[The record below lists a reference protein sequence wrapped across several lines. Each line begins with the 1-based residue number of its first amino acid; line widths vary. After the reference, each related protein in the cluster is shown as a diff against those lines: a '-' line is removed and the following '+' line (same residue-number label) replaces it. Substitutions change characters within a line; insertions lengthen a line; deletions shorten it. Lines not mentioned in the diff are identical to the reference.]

1 VLHKRFDIHLQ
12 LLLFHLVELDLS
24 HGVVL
29 LFFLFLLK
37 VGQEVVKVGV
47 FFFFV
52 EAYDLVALLFLL
64 FLCVS

>member
-1 VLHKRFDIHLQ
+1 MLHKRFDIHLQ
-12 LLLFHLVELDLS
+12 LLLLHLVELDLS